1 MECIPAAALECKE
14 LRTRRGRPGGAP
26 GAECSARCEGL
37 GLSYCFWVGYTLVL
51 LIWIDELDAGVITG
65 VEPRL

>member
-14 LRTRRGRPGGAP
+14 LRARRGRPGERLAPNAAP
-26 GAECSARCEGL
+26 GARVWAL
-37 GLSYCFWVGYTLVL
+37 VIYFWVGYTLVL
-51 LIWIDELDAGVITG
+51 LIWIDELDAGVITW